1 MEKLR
6 LLEVHGYYNETD
18 SFEFTEEK
26 SWTGHAI
33 LREDLTFEGIVID
46 SINLKKDKLISGTLV
61 EYNGASL
68 MKFSNGGLCPFS
80 FYGMS
85 TGKEIL
91 GSYSVHDYLFT
102 NVMGRCKLVFT
113 EVPLTEDIIN
123 DIESRIDSF
132 KENMDDF
139 SKELYVSLIDN
150 ISFTVNNFIVNME
163 ISKLDIEA
171 EIGASLAPLELNED

>member
-6 LLEVHGYYNETD
+6 LFELHGYYNETD

-46 SINLKKDKLISGTLV
+46 SIDLKKDKLISGTLV
-61 EYNGASL
+61 EYHGAFL
-68 MKFSNGGLCPFS
+68 MKFLNGGFCPFS
-80 FYGMS
+80 FYGIT
-85 TGKEIL
+85 TGKELL
-91 GSYSVHDYLFT
+91 GSYAVHDYHSTDF
-102 NVMGRCKLVFT
+102 MGRCKLVFT

-139 SKELYVSLIDN
+139 SKELYTFFIDN
-150 ISFTVNNFIVNME
+150 MFLTVNHLEPLLIWN
-163 ISKLDIEA
+163 
-171 EIGASLAPLELNED
+171 APLSPSELNKD